1 MPHALV
7 LTALGVEAL
16 AVWLA
21 ARRKGWQPQRA
32 SIMFASVAVTVA
44 LIAAAVQTLASMR
57 SWQHDQD
64 VRQQVSAPLT
74 AVAGGERMMSG
85 DSGAYEYLFDRP
97 GVVSPDDPLPVI
109 EEVARAYDIR
119 WLSLER
125 DHIVSALVPVL
136 LGQLR
141 PAWLSAPIAT
151 VAGAGTDGVPAAA
164 LYAVCLTPDDTR
176 CSP

>member
-1 MPHALV
+1 M
-7 LTALGVEAL
+7 
-16 AVWLA
+16 
-21 ARRKGWQPQRA
+21 RA
-32 SIMFASVAVTVA
+32 
-44 LIAAAVQTLASMR
+44 
-57 SWQHDQD
+57 WQHDEY
-64 VRQQVSAPLT
+64 VRQQVSAPL
-74 AVAGGERMMSG
+74 ASIAGSERIMSG

-125 DHIVSALVPVL
+125 DHIVKALVPVL

-141 PAWLSAPIAT
+141 PAWLSAPMAT
-151 VAGAGTDGVPAAA
+151 VAGTTSDGAPAAA